1 MAASF
6 ITQATVLPVF
16 RLTSKKEIRAL
27 KERFTLFEGIPDED
41 SMSLRHGER
50 IDADRELLGL
60 GLANV
65 GSAMLGGMAVSGGLS
80 RSVVNEAAGA
90 RSPLAGVLTSVALGG
105 ILLVCLP
112 LLAYLPKAALAA
124 VIITA
129 VSGLVQMRPSPA

>member
-50 IDADRELLGL
+50 IIAATQTTGKSAVYRIFVLPTVT
-60 GLANV
+60 NV
-65 GSAMLGGMAVSGGLS
+65 GGQTLRTTEG
-80 RSVVNEAAGA
+80 
-90 RSPLAGVLTSVALGG
+90 
-105 ILLVCLP
+105 
-112 LLAYLPKAALAA
+112 
-124 VIITA
+124 
-129 VSGLVQMRPSPA
+129 